1 MLGFVALPQTS
12 NPKFSVLSHIRNS
25 FHDWSKSITVQ
36 TIISRAGVHKSVW
49 CSPRTVVCWTFRKQ
63 RVQPSCV
70 SRNRG
75 EPALGEYWKCPP
87 MYIMRLLAFDWLWL
101 GHLSPWTN
109 HWGQEIMMWLT
120 SLLVVDHCW
129 VISYPSTCQESGGKT
144 AKEKWKMETQ
154 MLRRQRMFTI
164 RHLQSLTQVLQ
175 RSLTIPKLVQKDN
188 SQLLTVFSMITQTV
202 SVT

>member
-49 CSPRTVVCWTFRKQ
+49 CSHRTVVCWTFRKQ

-75 EPALGEYWKCPP
+75 EPAIGEYWKCPP

-101 GHLSPWTN
+101 GHLSPLDQSRRS
-109 HWGQEIMMWLT
+109 GDYDVIDLPLGGGP
-120 SLLVVDHCW
+120 LL
-129 VISYPSTCQESGGKT
+129 SYELPKHMKGEL
-144 AKEKWKMETQ
+144 KE
-154 MLRRQRMFTI
+154 
-164 RHLQSLTQVLQ
+164 
-175 RSLTIPKLVQKDN
+175 DC
-188 SQLLTVFSMITQTV
+188 
-202 SVT
+202 

>member
-70 SRNRG
+70 SRNRR
-75 EPALGEYWKCPP
+75 EPAIGEYWKCPL
-87 MYIMRLLAFDWLWL
+87 MYIMRLLAFDWVWL
-101 GHLSPWTN
+101 GHLSPLD
-109 HWGQEIMMWLT
+109 Q
-120 SLLVVDHCW
+120 SLRSGDYD
-129 VISYPSTCQESGGKT
+129 VIDLSLGGGPLLSYELPKHMTGELKEDCQKKT
-144 AKEKWKMETQ
+144 EKWRHRCWEGRGWSPSDTSKSSHPGASEELNNSETSTE
-154 MLRRQRMFTI
+154 RQ
-164 RHLQSLTQVLQ
+164 LS
-175 RSLTIPKLVQKDN
+175 
-188 SQLLTVFSMITQTV
+188 ITD
-202 SVT
+202 SF